1 MKRKV
6 IFKDIFKRLLI
17 SIVSPLIILI
27 IWEIGSGSGLLR
39 SDYFPSPFSLALN
52 FKVLIEEGELMIHI
66 GATFYRLSLSFL
78 LASLPGI
85 ILGLLMGLSITV
97 RLALEPFVNSLY
109 AIPKIALLPLMMMA
123 LGIGE
128 GSLIVTSAITAFFQI
143 SITTMAGV
151 MSIDKVLLE
160 AARNYGATGWRL
172 FLKVI
177 LPGTLPFIFTG
188 LRLGLGLSLILVIA
202 VELAAAK
209 VGLGALIWIS
219 WQVLRI
225 KHMYCTLIVIGSIGL
240 FVTHG
245 LEKLGRSIMPW
256 REEEIGRFI

>member
-1 MKRKV
+1 MKTI
-6 IFKDIFKRLLI
+6 IFTIKKNWISVLSPILLLI
-17 SIVSPLIILI
+17 L
-27 IWEIGSGSGLLR
+27 WEIGSWIGFLR
-39 SDYFPSPFSLALN
+39 TDYFPPPSSLASN
-52 FKVLIEEGELMIHI
+52 FKVLIDEGELDLHI
-66 GATFYRLSLSFL
+66 VSTLYRLGLSFL
-78 LASLPGI
+78 LASIPGI
-85 ILGLLMGLSITV
+85 FLGLLMGLSVTL

-128 GSLIVTSAITAFFQI
+128 KSLIVTAAITAFFQI
-143 SITTMAGV
+143 TITTMAGV
-151 MSIDKVLLE
+151 MSIEKVLLE
-160 AARNYGATGWRL
+160 AAKNYGATGWRL

-177 LPGTLPFIFTG
+177 LPGVLPFIFTG

-209 VGLGALIWIS
+209 TGLGALIWIS

-240 FVTHG
+240 LVTHG
-245 LEKLGRSIMPW
+245 LEKLGGALMPW
-256 REEEIGRFI
+256 REEVVGRLV